1 MIPSNHAHG
10 ISAECAVTRLRV
22 RGDAFLLWKG
32 DTILLGHQGSPFSAL
47 EIPPGAVVML
57 ARFHRGQDPKD
68 VIAELAADEA
78 AAQRLERLVASLREN
93 GILVEADST
102 SATTDV
108 EGWFVLDA
116 ARLVNACPD
125 LAHVD
130 PAFNDFEVRCRPYT
144 LSPSPASLF
153 SLYGAARHLTK
164 ARVAGD
170 IVECGVWRGGSMMMA
185 ALTLAA
191 HADTNRKIYL
201 YDTFALTWET
211 PSSQD
216 AVVYHPDAPLDPD
229 VGSAT
234 LAQGTSVE
242 AVMANLGTTGYPIA
256 NVVPVK
262 GLVQET
268 IPATMPERIALLRLD
283 TDLYESTYHELVHLY
298 PRLVSGGVLIIDDY
312 GKFAGATRAV
322 DQYFE
327 ENGIAM
333 LLHRVDLQGR
343 IGIKA

>member
-1 MIPSNHAHG
+1 M
-10 ISAECAVTRLRV
+10 TTLRV
-22 RGDAFLLWKG
+22 RSDAFVLWNG
-32 DTILLGHQGSPFSAL
+32 DKILLGHQGSPFNAL
-47 EIPPGAVVML
+47 EVPPAAVVML
-57 ARFHRGQDPKD
+57 ARFHRGQAPED

-78 AAQRLERLVASLREN
+78 AAQRLERVVASLREN
-93 GILVEADST
+93 GILVEAAGSPVT
-102 SATTDV
+102 SEFEAS
-108 EGWFVLDA
+108 FVLDA
-116 ARLVNACPD
+116 ARLVSACPD
-125 LAHVD
+125 LAHVT
-130 PAFNDFEVRCRPYT
+130 PEFNDFEARCRPYT
-144 LSPSPASLF
+144 LTPSPAALF

-170 IVECGVWRGGSMMMA
+170 IVECGVWRGGQMMMA

-191 HADTNRKIYL
+191 HGDTNRKIYL
-201 YDTFALTWET
+201 YDTFSLTWE
-211 PSSQD
+211 PASSQD
-216 AVVYHPDAPLDPD
+216 ALVYEPDAPLDDLRNSDRPN
-229 VGSAT
+229 GGPAH
-234 LAQGTSVE
+234 LAEGTSVE

-312 GKFAGATRAV
+312 GKYAGATRAV

-327 ENGIAM
+327 ENGITM
-333 LLHRVDLQGR
+333 LLHRIDVQGR
-343 IGIKA
+343 IGVKP